1 MLLLYFKTKMKK
13 RIIIF
18 ASGNGSNVENIDQY
32 FQHYPEISL
41 LGVFTNNPNAGVINK
56 AERLGLPIEVFDKN
70 AFTNGYLLQQVKSLN
85 PDLII
90 LAGFL
95 WKVGADWVRVFPNKI
110 INIHPALLPQ
120 YGGKGMYGQYV
131 HRAVKENKE
140 EVTGITIHFV
150 NEAYDEGAIIFQEK
164 VKLQAEDQVE
174 DIAARVHQLEYE
186 FFPKII
192 HSLLQKESK

>member
-13 RIIIF
+13 RIILF

-70 AFTNGYLLQQVKSLN
+70 AFTNGDLLQQVKSLN

-95 WKVGADWVRVFPNKI
+95 WKIGADWVCVFPNKI

-131 HRAVKENKE
+131 HWAVKENKE

-174 DIAARVHQLEYE
+174 DIAAKVHQLEYE

-192 HSLLQKESK
+192 HSLLQNESK

>member
-1 MLLLYFKTKMKK
+1 MKK
-13 RIIIF
+13 RIILF

-32 FQHYPEISL
+32 FQQYPEISL

-70 AFTNGYLLQQVKSLN
+70 AFTNGDLLQQVKSLN

-95 WKVGADWVRVFPNKI
+95 WKIGADWVCVFPNKI

-174 DIAARVHQLEYE
+174 DIEAKVHQLEYE

-192 HSLLQKESK
+192 HSLLQNESK